1 MTSLRLRAPQR
12 ALLSLRRL
20 GAPAL
25 VLALAAT
32 LVACGGGG
40 YTPSPVS
47 VTDRRPLPADFTA
60 RMAVNY
66 SPYRTSANVQD
77 IVDGVEVITPANVK
91 QDLELVS
98 KAGFG
103 AIRLFSSLRFG
114 QTVLDVI
121 RTHRIDLQM
130 QLGCY
135 PNTIT
140 AEEAADA
147 THPAEVANQAE
158 LDECIRLANQY
169 SDIVRAVSVGNET
182 MVYWA
187 TNRIP
192 PEVMGRYLRKVRDAV
207 TQPVTTDDNWAF
219 WDKAPKVITDVVD
232 FAAVHTYPL
241 LDTFYDRALWDWR
254 QKQAS
259 DADRPAAMMDA
270 AIEEAKKQ
278 FGAARA
284 YLDRIGMRDLPMIV
298 GETGWFAVD
307 LEGDPAVPLRAG
319 PVNQKMYFDRLQAW
333 VAEYAAGNETGPIM
347 VFTFQAFDEPW
358 KGADDGWGLFDTQR
372 RARYVIQDRGT
383 CGVTWTCAPG
393 SFTEA
398 DAVSWIAPD
407 YSEPAVADARLDV
420 FTDAVA
426 AGLRTDPFARTAGTI
441 VADATAPQGT
451 SVLSLA
457 PTPENYGW
465 GFFFRSDPDTDTS
478 PTPTENLSSFAD
490 GHVRFQVRTNGYP
503 GQVMVG
509 ISSDTDDR
517 DVVDAYV
524 LLEPGDAYGWCNTG
538 DWCQVSIPVADFLAA
553 NPKIDLRLVVF
564 RFIIADIY
572 DRTGKP
578 LNLGGLPPIAI
589 DDLHWSQD

>member
-1 MTSLRLRAPQR
+1 MTSLRLGAPQR
-12 ALLSLRRL
+12 ALHRFL
-20 GAPAL
+20 APAL
-25 VLALAAT
+25 ALALGVL

-47 VTDRRPLPADFTA
+47 VTDRRPLPADFTS

-66 SPYRTSANVQD
+66 SPYRTATSDAEL
-77 IVDGVEVITPANVK
+77 GSEVITAANVK
-91 QDLELVS
+91 EDLLLVR

-114 QTVLDVI
+114 RTVLDVI
-121 RTHRIDLQM
+121 RSNDIDLKV

-135 PNTIT
+135 PVSIT
-140 AEEAADA
+140 AEQAAD
-147 THPAEVANQAE
+147 PANEVEVINQAE
-158 LDECIRLANQY
+158 LAACIELANQY
-169 SDIVRAVSVGNET
+169 SDIVAAVSVGNET

-187 TNRIP
+187 INRIP
-192 PEVMGRYLRKVRDAV
+192 PTVMARYLRQVRDAI

-219 WDKAPKVITDVVD
+219 WDRAPKIITDVVD
-232 FAAVHTYPL
+232 YAAVHTYPL

-254 QKQAS
+254 QKQAA
-259 DADRPAAMMDA
+259 DAERPAAMMDA

-278 FGAARA
+278 FGAARK
-284 YLDRIGMRDLPMIV
+284 YLDRIGMKGLPMLI

-333 VAEYAAGNETGPIM
+333 VAETAAGAKSGPLMI
-347 VFTFQAFDEPW
+347 FTFQAFDEQW
-358 KGADDGWGLFDTQR
+358 KGADDGWGLFDKER

-393 SFTEA
+393 SYTDA
-398 DAVSWIAPD
+398 DAVSWVPPD
-407 YSEPAVADARLDV
+407 YSEPAVATARYDV

-426 AGLRTDPFARTAGTI
+426 ASLRTDPFARTVGSI
-441 VADATAPQGT
+441 QADGAAPQGS
-451 SVLSLA
+451 SVLTLT
-457 PTPENYGW
+457 PTPENFGW
-465 GFFFRSDPDTDTS
+465 GFFFRSDPATDTS
-478 PTPTENLSSFAD
+478 PTPTENLSDFAG
-490 GHVRFQVRTNGYP
+490 GHLRFWVRTNGYP
-503 GQVMVG
+503 GNLMIG

-524 LLEPGDAYGWCNTG
+524 QVSNGDKYGYCNTNA
-538 DWCQVSIPVADFLAA
+538 WCQVSIPLADFVAA

-564 RFIIADIY
+564 RFTIADIF

-578 LNLGGLPPIAI
+578 LNLTGLPPIAI
-589 DDLHWSQD
+589 DDVHWSKD

>member
-1 MTSLRLRAPQR
+1 MTFHWLRAPQR
-12 ALLSLRRL
+12 ALHRFA
-20 GAPAL
+20 APAL
-25 VLALAAT
+25 ALALAAT

-40 YTPSPVS
+40 YTPSPAS
-47 VTDRRPLPADFTA
+47 VTDRRVLPADFTA

-77 IVDGVEVITPANVK
+77 IADEVEVITYANVK
-91 QDLELVS
+91 QDLELIR

-103 AIRLFSSLRFG
+103 AIRLFSARRFG

-121 RTHRIDLQM
+121 RDNALDLKV

-135 PNTIT
+135 PNSIT
-140 AEEAADA
+140 AEQAAD
-147 THPAEVANQAE
+147 PANAVEVANQAE
-158 LDECIRLANQY
+158 LAACVRLANQY
-169 SDIVRAVSVGNET
+169 SDIVPAVSVGNET

-192 PEVMGRYLRKVRDAV
+192 PSVMARYLRQVRDAI

-259 DADRPAAMMDA
+259 DAERADAMMDA
-270 AIEEAKKQ
+270 AIDEAKKQ
-278 FGAARA
+278 FAASRA
-284 YLDRIGMRDLPMIV
+284 FLDRIGLKDMPMTI

-319 PVNQKMYFDRLQAW
+319 RVNQKMYFDRLQAW
-333 VAEYAAGNETGPIM
+333 VAEYAAGNKSGPMMI
-347 VFTFQAFDEPW
+347 FTFQAFDEPW
-358 KGADDGWGLFDTQR
+358 KGADDGWGLFNKDRQ
-372 RARYVIQDRGT
+372 ARYVLQDRGT
-383 CGVTWTCAPG
+383 CGVTWTCEPG
-393 SFTEA
+393 SYTAA
-398 DAVSWIAPD
+398 DAVSWVAPD
-407 YSEPAVADARLDV
+407 YSEPAVAAARLDV

-426 AGLRTDPFARTAGTI
+426 DGLRTDPFARTVGAI
-441 VADATAPQGT
+441 VADAAAPQGT
-451 SVLSLA
+451 NVLSLT

-465 GFFFRSDPDTDTS
+465 GFFFRSNPDTDTS
-478 PTPTENLSSFAD
+478 PTPTENLSAFAG
-490 GHVRFQVRTNGYP
+490 GHLKFQVKTNGYP
-503 GQVMVG
+503 GKLLIG

-517 DVVDAYV
+517 DVVEAFV
-524 LLEPGDAYGWCNTG
+524 PVENGDKYGYCNTNT
-538 DWCQVSIPVADFLAA
+538 WCQVSIPVADFLAV

-564 RFIIADIY
+564 RFTIADIY

-578 LNLGGLPPIAI
+578 LNLTGLPAIAV
-589 DDLHWSQD
+589 DDVHWSKD